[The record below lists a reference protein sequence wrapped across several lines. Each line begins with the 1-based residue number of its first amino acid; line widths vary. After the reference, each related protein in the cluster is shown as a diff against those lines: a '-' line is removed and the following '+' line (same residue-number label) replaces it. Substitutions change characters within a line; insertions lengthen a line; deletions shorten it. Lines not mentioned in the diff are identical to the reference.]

1 MLFHM
6 QSKEVPGSVIS
17 YLYVLLQM
25 FQQGYLKKY
34 ASAMGDK
41 YSVKD
46 SYFEK
51 ELKAGKRVLQHTS
64 QRRYI
69 YLQAADPIALWA
81 FSLPLFL

>member
-51 ELKAGKRVLQHTS
+51 ELKAG
-64 QRRYI
+64 
-69 YLQAADPIALWA
+69 
-81 FSLPLFL
+81 

>member
-17 YLYVLLQM
+17 YLYVLLHM
-25 FQQGYLKKY
+25 FQRGYLEKHAY
-34 ASAMGDK
+34 AMGDK
-41 YSVKD
+41 YSIED

>member
-1 MLFHM
+1 
-6 QSKEVPGSVIS
+6 
-17 YLYVLLQM
+17 M